1 MTGILSEPITAR
13 AAGWPDYAKDL
24 TLGSAVTGSIKI
36 GDYNGTI
43 ENITSISDSYKY
55 YWNVYRFSMPKD
67 GLLNIYIESG
77 DSQYLTYSSSSSISY
92 NGFAIFSASNPDG
105 VIWRSR
111 YNENKIEKTYSS
123 AREMYYGSTEIS
135 LEEGTYY
142 FAVRQKKTLD
152 APYYLTLS
160 YKEPVIHVTSI
171 SFDKP
176 KIKMEAETRQEIHS
190 TVLPDNATDK
200 TLMWKS
206 TAPSV
211 AAVENGMIEAVSAG
225 AASIIATSSDGETSA
240 VCEVTVT
247 APPEH
252 YEYRVLEDG
261 SAEISKYDAEDKD
274 VSIPSLIDNRAV
286 TSIGDFAFQNRG
298 SLESVDLPERLK
310 VVGRYSFQNCGS
322 LVGVRLPENV
332 SSVGDYAFQN
342 CGSLAGVE
350 LPKGMSFIGNCA
362 FQNCAGLKSVEL
374 PEGLTVIG
382 RSSFSSCGIESVGL
396 PESLTSIG
404 DYAFYGCG
412 NLSEAEIS
420 QNVESIGQSA
430 FSKCA
435 DDLTLIVDKNS
446 YAENYAKSN
455 KIKYK
460 FTDGSSPDDGSSGNN
475 NPPASCAHFYKKS
488 VIPATTKANGS
499 ITVICGKCGDEKSKT
514 VIYAAG
520 NVSISKTSY
529 TYNGKTKKLSVTVKD
544 SRGKALKNN
553 TDYTVSFSKGMKNVG
568 RYIVTVTL
576 KGNYSGTIT
585 RAFDIVPKGT
595 SIYKV
600 TAKKKGFTVKW
611 KKQADQTTGYE
622 VQYSTSSKF
631 SKKSTKTM
639 DAGKSRATSKAVSKL
654 KAKKKYYVRIRT
666 YKTVKINGKS
676 VKLYSVWS
684 KAKTV
689 MTKK

>member
-1 MTGILSEPITAR
+1 MSFVLAFILFLTGILSEPITAR

-77 DSQYLTYSSSSSISY
+77 DSQCLTYSSSSSISY

-286 TSIGDFAFQNRG
+286 TSIGD
-298 SLESVDLPERLK
+298 
-310 VVGRYSFQNCGS
+310 
-322 LVGVRLPENV
+322 
-332 SSVGDYAFQN
+332 
-342 CGSLAGVE
+342 
-350 LPKGMSFIGNCA
+350 
-362 FQNCAGLKSVEL
+362 
-374 PEGLTVIG
+374 
-382 RSSFSSCGIESVGL
+382 
-396 PESLTSIG
+396 
-404 DYAFYGCG
+404 YAFYGCG

-460 FTDGSSPDDGSSGNN
+460 FTDGSSPDDGTSGNN

-639 DAGKSRATSKAVSKL
+639 NTGKSRATSKAVSKL

>member
-1 MTGILSEPITAR
+1 MSFVLAFILFLTGILSEPITAR

-286 TSIGDFAFQNRG
+286 TSIGD
-298 SLESVDLPERLK
+298 
-310 VVGRYSFQNCGS
+310 
-322 LVGVRLPENV
+322 
-332 SSVGDYAFQN
+332 
-342 CGSLAGVE
+342 
-350 LPKGMSFIGNCA
+350 
-362 FQNCAGLKSVEL
+362 
-374 PEGLTVIG
+374 
-382 RSSFSSCGIESVGL
+382 
-396 PESLTSIG
+396 
-404 DYAFYGCG
+404 YAFYGCG

-460 FTDGSSPDDGSSGNN
+460 FTDGSSPDDGTSGNN

>member
-77 DSQYLTYSSSSSISY
+77 DSQCLTYSSSSSISY

-286 TSIGDFAFQNRG
+286 TSIGD
-298 SLESVDLPERLK
+298 
-310 VVGRYSFQNCGS
+310 
-322 LVGVRLPENV
+322 
-332 SSVGDYAFQN
+332 
-342 CGSLAGVE
+342 
-350 LPKGMSFIGNCA
+350 
-362 FQNCAGLKSVEL
+362 
-374 PEGLTVIG
+374 
-382 RSSFSSCGIESVGL
+382 
-396 PESLTSIG
+396 
-404 DYAFYGCG
+404 YAFYGCG

-460 FTDGSSPDDGSSGNN
+460 FTDGSSPDDGTSGNN

-639 DAGKSRATSKAVSKL
+639 NTGKSRATSKAVSKL